1 MNSIHSWSAKNCS
14 RWALSKSKRDED
26 VERDEERRQRGGDAD
41 RLDRLLVA
49 AVDEEQR
56 EHADERQEH
65 GDRQPDRVVGH
76 CLDGHE
82 RFVLTR

>member
-1 MNSIHSWSAKNCS
+1 VVGEELQLLGVVEVEAGEH
-14 RWALSKSKRDED
+14 
-26 VERDEERRQRGGDAD
+26 VERHGERRQRCDDAD

-56 EHADERQEH
+56 EHADERQED

-76 CLDGHE
+76 CLDRH
-82 RFVLTR
+82 RFLTR